1 MENEDSKTPQ
11 NQKLA
16 PLKKVKKPDKPT
28 ARLIEEK
35 SRLQREIMIITN
47 SAEQEMWGE
56 DKREDTKMNIFH
68 Q

>member
-1 MENEDSKTPQ
+1 MENEDSETPQ
-11 NQKLA
+11 NQKLD
-16 PLKKVKKPDKPT
+16 PLKKIIKPDKPT

-35 SRLQREIMIITN
+35 SRLQREMITTN

-56 DKREDTKMNIFH
+56 DEREDTKINIFH